1 MVTLILS
8 LPLSVCLKPLL
19 HSSGS
24 LSLFK
29 CVNHPLV
36 RCPAVGAGELRSG
49 GIALSKGCAASQ
61 ACAHCATARAEKSSL
76 RQGLKLNP
84 GWIKDSLR

>member
-1 MVTLILS
+1 MQVVTLILS

-29 CVNHPLV
+29 GVNHPLV
-36 RCPAVGAGELRSG
+36 RCLTVGTGELCSG
-49 GIALSKGCAASQ
+49 GIALNEGGVASQ
-61 ACAHCATARAEKSSL
+61 VCASCASARSERSS
-76 RQGLKLNP
+76 
-84 GWIKDSLR
+84 

>member
-1 MVTLILS
+1 MLS

-29 CVNHPLV
+29 GVNHPLV
-36 RCPAVGAGELRSG
+36 RCPAVGAGELCSG
-49 GIALSKGCAASQ
+49 GIALSEGGVASQ
-61 ACAHCATARAEKSSL
+61 ACASHASARAERSSFKTK
-76 RQGLKLNP
+76 LKTEPCL
-84 GWIKDSLR
+84 D